1 MVPHPGLS
9 RQGGALLKFQE
20 RHMRNKHL
28 LLSALVAVFFLTT
41 VAFAS
46 EDGRFERT
54 LKVTGVPQ
62 VEVSTGSGNISVHQ
76 GDNASIRVIGHIH
89 AGHGWFTG
97 GNVMDRVHRIEAN
110 PPIQQTGNLIH
121 IGRIDDPELRRNIS
135 IDFEVWV
142 PHETTLKANSGSG
155 DVTIDNLKS
164 MLTVSTG
171 SGNVKVAQNDGDVRA
186 NTGSGDVILDGISG
200 NVNGETGS
208 GNITLAMTGPGTVR
222 LGTGSGD
229 VTARNVKGGLRIHTG
244 SGNVTADGDVTSD
257 WNMETGSGDVR
268 IQLPQT
274 ARFDLAAQTGSGD
287 LRINR
292 QITMNGGTT
301 DKHRMRGKVNGG
313 GPLVELHT
321 SSGNIELR

>member
-1 MVPHPGLS
+1 
-9 RQGGALLKFQE
+9 
-20 RHMRNKHL
+20 MRNKHL
-28 LLSALVAVFFLTT
+28 LFPALAAVFFLTT
-41 VAFAS
+41 LAYAS

-62 VEVSTGSGNISVHQ
+62 VEVSTGSGDISVHQ
-76 GDNASIRVIGHIH
+76 GDSSSIKVIGHIH
-89 AGHGWFTG
+89 AGHNWFG
-97 GNVMDRVHRIEAN
+97 NSNVMDRVKRIEAN
-110 PPIQQTGNLIH
+110 PPIQQTGNLVH

-268 IQLPQT
+268 VQLPQS

-292 QITMNGGTT
+292 EITLNGGTM

-321 SSGNIELR
+321 SSGNIDLH

>member
-1 MVPHPGLS
+1 
-9 RQGGALLKFQE
+9 
-20 RHMRNKHL
+20 MRNKHL
-28 LLSALVAVFFLTT
+28 LFPALATVFFLTT
-41 VAFAS
+41 LAYAS

-76 GDNASIRVIGHIH
+76 GDASSIKVIGHIH
-89 AGHGWFTG
+89 AGHNWFG
-97 GNVMDRVHRIEAN
+97 GSNVMERVKRIEAN
-110 PPIQQTGNLIH
+110 PPIEQTGNLVH
-121 IGRIDDPELRRNIS
+121 IGRMDDPDLRRNIS

-155 DVTIDNLKS
+155 DVMIEDLKS
-164 MLTVSTG
+164 MLTVGTG
-171 SGNVKVAQNDGDVRA
+171 SGNVKVSKIDGDVHA
-186 NTGSGDVILDGISG
+186 NTGSGDVILESISG
-200 NVNGETGS
+200 NVNGQTGS
-208 GNITLAMTGPGTVR
+208 GNITLSMTGPGAVR

-268 IQLPQT
+268 IQLPQS

-287 LRINR
+287 LHINR
-292 QITMNGGTT
+292 EITLSGGTT

-321 SSGNIELR
+321 SSGNIDLH

>member
-1 MVPHPGLS
+1 
-9 RQGGALLKFQE
+9 
-20 RHMRNKHL
+20 MRIKHL
-28 LLSALVAVFFLTT
+28 FLPALSAVFFLTT
-41 VAFAS
+41 LAFAS

-62 VEVSTGSGNISVHQ
+62 VEVSTGSGNIDVHQ
-76 GDNASIRVIGHIH
+76 GDSASIKVIGHIH
-89 AGHGWFTG
+89 ANMKWFG
-97 GNVMDRVHRIEAN
+97 SSNVMDRVHRIESN
-110 PPIQQTGNLIH
+110 PPIEQTGNLIH
-121 IGRIDDPELRRNIS
+121 IGRIEDSELRRNIS

-155 DVTIDNLKS
+155 DVTVDNLKS

-171 SGNVKVAQNDGDVRA
+171 SGNVKVNKVDGDVRA
-186 NTGSGDVILDGISG
+186 NTGSGDVILDAIAG
-200 NVNGETGS
+200 NVNGDTGS
-208 GNITLAMTGPGTVR
+208 GNITLSMTGPGTVR

-229 VTARNVKGGLRIHTG
+229 VTARNVHGGLRIHTG

-268 IQLPQT
+268 LQLPQT

-292 QITMNGGTT
+292 EITLNGGSM

-321 SSGNIELR
+321 SSGNIDLH

>member
-1 MVPHPGLS
+1 
-9 RQGGALLKFQE
+9 
-20 RHMRNKHL
+20 MRNKHL
-28 LLSALVAVFFLTT
+28 LFPALAAVFFLTT
-41 VAFAS
+41 VAYAS

-62 VEVSTGSGNISVHQ
+62 VEVSTGSGDIAVHQ
-76 GDNASIRVIGHIH
+76 GDGSSIRVIGHIH
-89 AGHGWFTG
+89 AGHNWFG
-97 GNVMDRVHRIEAN
+97 NSNVMDRVKRIEAN
-110 PPIQQTGNLIH
+110 PPVEQTGNLVH

-155 DVTIDNLKS
+155 DVTVDNLKS

-171 SGNVKVAQNDGDVRA
+171 SGNVKVAQVDGDVRA

-208 GNITLAMTGPGTVR
+208 GNVTVSMNGNGTAR

-229 VTARNVKGGLRIHTG
+229 ISAKNVRGGLRAHTG

-257 WNMETGSGDVR
+257 WQVETGSGDVR
-268 IQLPQT
+268 VSFPQN
-274 ARFDLAAQTGSGD
+274 AKFELNAQTGSGD
-287 LRINR
+287 LNIGREVLMSGNL
-292 QITMNGGTT
+292 N
-301 DKHRMRGKVNGG
+301 KHHVRGKVNGG
-313 GPLVELHT
+313 GPLVQLQT
-321 SSGNIELR
+321 SSGNIDLR